1 MREVTMIALTD
12 EHASALKQGYP
23 VRVFV
28 PQFDGGGVVL
38 VLAVQRESTESL
50 LQETL
55 DEIREKLARSRDA
68 PDAAGLLAA
77 RFQLQ
82 GHGQIVGQP
91 QRQCRQRL
99 TDGEG
104 VSPRP
109 EVPGIPLARPAAV

>member
-1 MREVTMIALTD
+1 MIALTD

-28 PQFDGGGVVL
+28 PQFDGGVVL

-109 EVPGIPLARPAAV
+109 EVPGIPLAPLRLCEPR

>member
-1 MREVTMIALTD
+1 MIALTD
-12 EHASALKQGYP
+12 EHASTLKQGYP

-28 PQFDGGGVVL
+28 PQFDGGVVL

-68 PDAAGLLAA
+68 PDAAGLLVA

-99 TDGEG
+99 TDSVG